1 MYMRI
6 SWDWRHWVNS
16 ESYLFASC
24 LNNLLVFHRQLYS
37 FNGRNYLLANYV
49 FIFDEVLNNEMTT
62 IKIKA
67 FWDFQGY
74 GRIYRE
80 SFITKYAFF
89 QLYSPVS
96 LILYMLKWWKIRS
109 NDAKISNF
117 VTGLF
122 ICILPLFIYHQLTYI
137 YSFIYFIICLIFLHS
152 AAFYLYWNLIYF
164 FQSVNMPS
172 FYIYM

>member
-1 MYMRI
+1 MRI

-80 SFITKYAFF
+80 SFIAKYAFS

-96 LILYMLKWWKIRS
+96 LILYMLKWCKIRS

-122 ICILPLFIYHQLTYI
+122 ICILSLFIHLFYNLSYFSI
-137 YSFIYFIICLIFLHS
+137 FSLILFILKSYLLLSIC
-152 AAFYLYWNLIYF
+152 
-164 FQSVNMPS
+164 
-172 FYIYM
+172 